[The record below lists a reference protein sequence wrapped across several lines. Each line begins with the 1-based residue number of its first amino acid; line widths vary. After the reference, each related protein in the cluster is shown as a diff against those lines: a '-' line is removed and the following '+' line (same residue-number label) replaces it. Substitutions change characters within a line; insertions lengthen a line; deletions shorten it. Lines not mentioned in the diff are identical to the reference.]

1 MERVVT
7 PGYPDARDCLLR
19 TDTDDGIA
27 VLTLNRPAV
36 HNALS
41 LELRNRLREEFDRL
55 IQDRTVTAVVVTGA
69 GNSFCAG
76 LDLNEITTHGGVLRA
91 DVDEPQRVPLVP
103 DLGVPVI
110 AAVNGPAITGGW
122 ELALG
127 CSFIVASTT
136 ARFRDTH
143 AQIGL
148 LPGAGMSVGLSR
160 RAGPAAGLAISL
172 TGREV
177 DAAEAL
183 RLGLVEYVVE
193 PEAVLDTAL
202 EFARSAARL
211 DGPLVRRLVDLY
223 RYHAEAPGYASWIIE
238 HAESRRWLIGRGPVV
253 QVRP

>member
-1 MERVVT
+1 MEHVVT
-7 PGYPDARDCLLR
+7 PDEANAVDCLLR
-19 TDTDDGIA
+19 TDTGDGVT
-27 VLTLNRPAV
+27 VLTLNRPEV
-36 HNALS
+36 RNALS
-41 LELRNRLREEFDRL
+41 LRLRNRLREEFDRL
-55 IQDRTVTAVVVTGA
+55 AGDRRVRAVVVTGA
-69 GNSFCAG
+69 GTAFCAG
-76 LDLNEITTHGGVLRA
+76 LDLNEITTDGGVLRA
-91 DVDEPQRVPLVP
+91 DVDEPHRVPLVP

-160 RAGPAAGLAISL
+160 RAGAAAGFAISL

-177 DAAEAL
+177 GAAEAL

-193 PEAVLDTAL
+193 PADVLDTAL
-202 EFARSAARL
+202 ELARAAARL
-211 DGPLVRRLVDLY
+211 DRSLVRRLVDLY
-223 RYHAEAPGYASWIIE
+223 RHHAEMPGYAGWIIE
-238 HAESRRWLIGRGPVV
+238 HAESRRWLIGRGPVIED
-253 QVRP
+253 RP